1 MTDAVKVG
9 FVPFSAAPR
18 GVLVVFCDDTLK
30 FGSATTKALGTA
42 TNAVKRA
49 ATMNQFKAKSGAT
62 LDILAPEGLKAGRL
76 IIVGVGKLA
85 SLKDGDFIKFGGK
98 IAAKISAGTEAVTIL
113 AELPSGAMNG
123 SQAAS
128 IASGVRLRAYRF
140 NRYKTTKKD
149 GDNAPLRAQF
159 SVAVADVAA
168 ARKAFAPENHI
179 VDGVL
184 VARDLVNEPPNVL
197 FPAEFA
203 RRATLLRK
211 LGVKVE
217 VLDVK
222 AMTKLGMGALLG
234 VSQGSEHDGRTVIM
248 RWNGGKAGEQPIAF
262 VGKGVCFDT
271 GGISI
276 KPAGSME
283 DMKGDM
289 GGAACVVG
297 LMHALAARKAK
308 VNVVGAIGLVE
319 NMPDGNA
326 QRPGDIVTSMSGQTI
341 EIINTDA
348 EGRLVLADVLW
359 YVAKKHK
366 PKFMVDLA
374 TLTGAIMVAL
384 GIDYAG
390 MFSND
395 DKLAERLTA
404 AGQETGERVWRMPL
418 GPEYDKQI
426 DSQFADMKNT
436 GSRNGGSITAAQFLQ
451 RFVDD
456 TPWAHLD
463 IAGTAMGVPASDLN
477 RSWGSG
483 YGVRLLNQ
491 LVADNYEAKR

>member
-30 FGSATTKALGTA
+30 FGPATAKALGA
-42 TNAVKRA
+42 TVNAAKRA
-49 ATMNQFKAKSGAT
+49 AAANQFKGKSGGA

-76 IIVGVGKLA
+76 IVIGAGKLA

-113 AELPSGAMNG
+113 AELPSGAMKG
-123 SQAAS
+123 SQAAA

-140 NRYKTTKKD
+140 DRYKTKKKD

-168 ARKAFAPENHI
+168 ARKAFGPENHV

-184 VARDLVNEPPNVL
+184 IARELVNEPPNVL

-203 RRATLLRK
+203 RRATQLRK
-211 LGVKVE
+211 LGVKVD

-222 AMTKLGMGALLG
+222 AMTQLGMGALLG

-248 RWNGGKAGEQPIAF
+248 RWNGGKPGEQPIAF

-289 GGAACVVG
+289 GGAA
-297 LMHALAARKAK
+297 
-308 VNVVGAIGLVE
+308 
-319 NMPDGNA
+319 
-326 QRPGDIVTSMSGQTI
+326 
-341 EIINTDA
+341 
-348 EGRLVLADVLW
+348 
-359 YVAKKHK
+359 
-366 PKFMVDLA
+366 
-374 TLTGAIMVAL
+374 
-384 GIDYAG
+384 
-390 MFSND
+390 
-395 DKLAERLTA
+395 
-404 AGQETGERVWRMPL
+404 
-418 GPEYDKQI
+418 
-426 DSQFADMKNT
+426 
-436 GSRNGGSITAAQFLQ
+436 
-451 RFVDD
+451 
-456 TPWAHLD
+456 
-463 IAGTAMGVPASDLN
+463 
-477 RSWGSG
+477 
-483 YGVRLLNQ
+483 
-491 LVADNYEAKR
+491 